1 MNVQE
6 TLKRKL
12 KEADAEAHA
21 ALATLAKELGESL
34 SPGVHEVLLA
44 EALAPTRERAWR
56 ETAEE
61 WLLSLSSPDSAKL
74 AQLLRPSRG
83 AWLLCVETPQPG
95 TALLIGNS
103 LSGTTVALARLGWTV
118 TLVDNDPARLAIAKM
133 RTESLVPEN
142 KSPVATHLCT
152 TKDLPLAGENFD
164 LVVMEEA
171 PPGSSWTL
179 RQASQLVRGAGQ
191 VGNTS
196 GMLAVTADN
205 RLAYKVST
213 GERGEFRLVRPL
225 PFLKRALFG
234 DRVGRPYTPTSS
246 RTLRAHRRAFRDL
259 GSPRPKAVSLYPDRR
274 DFSHVVDLDA
284 PGTLRLTLGPKERGN
299 RSKMLGQSLGLF
311 PVFTPS
317 FALWSPVTID
327 GIVPRVDSGP
337 MASLSGRIL
346 TSIADNFGA
355 QPPPAEHLVA
365 TRGNTAMIFTGG
377 DQGWVVRVPLGHRPG
392 EAVRLGLRHTNWLGG
407 RFPKSKLESVLPRP
421 LFEGHVDGAY
431 VVAETRM
438 PGFGA
443 GQLSGDPAGM
453 GRVFTQAGEL
463 LAELVT
469 EPPCTFDDEAFDGY
483 FGAAFE
489 EVSLRLGRGDENEQ
503 GERCLPANLQR
514 IKQELRALVVGLEI
528 PRVAAHNDLRPKH
541 VIVQAEVE
549 PGAPEVGTIR
559 GIVDWSCLTPN
570 GLPLFDLVHLILQE
584 RASCSSSR
592 DAWEDLQN
600 PDRLTAVERAALD
613 DYCAA
618 LNLPD
623 AWRQAICLGYPILFG
638 AVAERHWE
646 YSRPHWLRRAFGI

>member
-1 MNVQE
+1 MNIQE
-6 TLKRKL
+6 TLERKL
-12 KEADAEAHA
+12 KEADAEAQA
-21 ALATLAKELGESL
+21 ALVTLATELGEAL
-34 SPGVHEVLLA
+34 SPSVHGILLA
-44 EALAPTRERAWR
+44 EALVPTRERAWR

-61 WLLSLSSPDSAKL
+61 WLLSLSSLDSARL
-74 AQLLRPSRG
+74 AQVLRPSRG
-83 AWLLCVETPQPG
+83 AWLLSVETPEPG

-103 LSGTTVALARLGWTV
+103 LSGTTIALARLGWQL
-118 TLVDNDPARLAIAKM
+118 TLVDNDASRLAIAKL

-142 KSPVATHLCT
+142 KTPVETHLCT
-152 TKDLPLAGENFD
+152 TNDGSLDGRSFD

-171 PPGSSWTL
+171 TAGSTWTL
-179 RQASQLVRGAGQ
+179 KQAAQLVRGAGQ
-191 VGNTS
+191 VGRSS

-225 PFLKRALFG
+225 PFLKRAFFG
-234 DRVGRPYTPTSS
+234 DRIGRPHTPTSS

-274 DFSHVVDLDA
+274 DFSHVVDLNA
-284 PGTLRLTLGPKERGN
+284 PGTLRLTLGPKERAN
-299 RSKMLGQSLGLF
+299 RVKMLGQSLGLF

-327 GIVPRVDSGP
+327 GIVPLVSSGEN
-337 MASLSGRIL
+337 ANLIGRIL
-346 TSIADNFGA
+346 SSIADNFGA
-355 QPPPAEHLVA
+355 QPPPPEHLVA

-377 DQGWVVRVPLGHRPG
+377 DKGWVVRVPLGHRPA
-392 EAVRLGLRHTNWLGG
+392 EATRLSLRHTNWLGG
-407 RFPKSKLESVLPRP
+407 RFPKSKLEAVLPRP
-421 LFEGHVDGAY
+421 LFEGQVDGAY

-438 PGFGA
+438 PGYGA
-443 GQLSGDPAGM
+443 GQLSGDPEAM
-453 GRVFTQAGEL
+453 GRVFAQAGEL

-469 EPPCTFDDEAFDGY
+469 EPAAIFDDEAFDGH

-489 EVSLRLGRGDENEQ
+489 EVSLRLGRGDQDEA
-503 GERCLPANLQR
+503 GKRYLPANLQR
-514 IKQELRALVVGLEI
+514 LKQELRALVVGLEI
-528 PRVAAHNDLRPKH
+528 PRVAAHSDLRPKH

-549 PGAPEVGTIR
+549 AGAPEVGTIR

-584 RASCSSSR
+584 RASCSSSK

-600 PDRLTAVERAALD
+600 PERLTTAESAALD
-613 DYCAA
+613 AYCAA
-618 LNLPD
+618 LDLPD
-623 AWRQAICLGYPILFG
+623 AWRKAICLGYPILFG